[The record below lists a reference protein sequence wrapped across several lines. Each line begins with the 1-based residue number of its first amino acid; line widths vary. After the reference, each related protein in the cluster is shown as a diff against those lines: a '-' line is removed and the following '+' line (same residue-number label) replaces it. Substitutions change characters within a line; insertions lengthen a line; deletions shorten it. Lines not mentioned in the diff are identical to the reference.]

1 MDTQA
6 IITDI
11 TAAADIVEKIASVV
25 SLVDPALAIGG
36 ITVSKLVSTAVAAS
50 QGAADAVAY
59 IDNMKALAASTSAP
73 TPEQWAAL
81 DARTDADVQ
90 KLEDSTKA

>member
-1 MDTQA
+1 MDTKT

-11 TAAADIVEKIASVV
+11 TAAIDIAEKIAAAIN
-25 SLVDPALAIGG
+25 PAATIGG
-36 ITVSKLVSTAVAAS
+36 IALGKLVDVAEAAS

-59 IDNMKALAASTSAP
+59 IDNMKALAASATDP

-81 DARTDADVQ
+81 DAQTDADVQ
-90 KLEDSTKA
+90 KLEDSTKPDA